1 MISFSILRLILFAIL
16 FTLSFGATQNLS
28 GGMKEGVDAYNRQD
42 YTVALKEFR
51 ALAEKGNV
59 KAQNKLGKMYSK
71 GEGVR
76 RDYKEAAKW
85 YRRAIFHGDADAQFA
100 LAKMYFK
107 GQGVFKNFREAVV
120 YLRKAAGQGHSES
133 QNILG
138 VMYIKGYGVL
148 RDKVQAYMWFS
159 LASISGKN
167 KTAIKNKETIGEK
180 MSPAQIKKALSFA
193 KDWMER
199 IKKNRGIEKTGR

>member
-1 MISFSILRLILFAIL
+1 MLPLSMMRLIVLAIA
-16 FTLSFGATQNLS
+16 FVLSFVVTQNVS
-28 GGMKEGVDAYNRQD
+28 GGMKEGVDAYNRHD
-42 YTVALKEFR
+42 YATALKEFR
-51 ALAEKGNV
+51 ALADNGNV
-59 KAQNKLGKMYSK
+59 KAQNRLGKMYSK
-71 GEGVR
+71 GQGVR

-85 YRRAIFHGDADAQFA
+85 YRRAVFHGDEDAQFA

-159 LASISGKN
+159 LASVSGKN

-180 MSPAQIKKALSFA
+180 MSPAQIKKAMSFA
-193 KDWMER
+193 RDWMER
-199 IKKNRGIEKTGR
+199 IKKHKK